1 MRCRPRRARGRASV
15 YRAGF
20 RSKTL
25 FCSRPHPPTLR
36 RHALPLGVAIGPP
49 GPSSRMVPKL
59 ARELASEH
67 DGTPSFLAELQ
78 IGDARRG
85 GHLHPRVSRGY
96 DDLCSDVVRI
106 IDMNNLEAE
115 GTSRKRFPEP
125 GQLLLF
131 SCARTAPR
139 RHRVVQEPERAVA
152 ARPTPARGRR
162 GSPRMC
168 LATGRRWGRRRRAA
182 ERLSSKRSLKRSFS
196 KRSHD
201 CTKYHAEM
209 EAPNSR
215 RGAPRKYSP
224 TYRQHATHPHP
235 HRTPPPRGKS
245 PG

>member
-1 MRCRPRRARGRASV
+1 MGHSWGLSIDPLSGKDPEPSCVRSCREATDFLLPYSR
-15 YRAGF
+15 GF

-25 FCSRPHPPTLR
+25 FCSRPQPPALR

-59 ARELASEH
+59 AREFASEH

-139 RHRVVQEPERAVA
+139 RHRVVQEPERAAA
-152 ARPTPARGRR
+152 ARPTPVRGRH
-162 GSPRMC
+162 GSPRSC
-168 LATGRRWGRRRRAA
+168 LAAGRRWGRRHRAA
-182 ERLSSKRSLKRSFS
+182 
-196 KRSHD
+196 
-201 CTKYHAEM
+201 
-209 EAPNSR
+209 
-215 RGAPRKYSP
+215 
-224 TYRQHATHPHP
+224 Q
-235 HRTPPPRGKS
+235 
-245 PG
+245 

>member
-1 MRCRPRRARGRASV
+1 MA
-15 YRAGF
+15 
-20 RSKTL
+20 
-25 FCSRPHPPTLR
+25 
-36 RHALPLGVAIGPP
+36 
-49 GPSSRMVPKL
+49 PKL
-59 ARELASEH
+59 AREFASEH

-152 ARPTPARGRR
+152 ARPTPVRGRR
-162 GSPRMC
+162 GSPRSC
-168 LATGRRWGRRRRAA
+168 LAAGRRWGRRHRAA
-182 ERLSSKRSLKRSFS
+182 QRVSPKRSCLQN
-196 KRSHD
+196 
-201 CTKYHAEM
+201 
-209 EAPNSR
+209 EARTVWIPEGVG
-215 RGAPRKYSP
+215 RGAWPGRLGALPGGPVARSLPGRCRNPYLVVPQRMTQADLRDLRPTLRRLVAPRPPQTLAGAAVSSN
-224 TYRQHATHPHP
+224 RFRMLAS
-235 HRTPPPRGKS
+235 HRTRTAETWTS
-245 PG
+245 TQDTTACS